1 MALRDAAKLPQDKD
15 CGAKAAQAR
24 RTIEGRVKLGF
35 RAVATSEFPNCVGTH
50 LECRKPAV

>member
-24 RTIEGRVKLGF
+24 RTIEGRVSLDF
-35 RAVATSEFPNCVGTH
+35 RAVATVTVSELCWD
-50 LECRKPAV
+50 AS